1 MGTGFCFHRK
11 KEYGKYYKCRNYCY
25 KMADIRVSIKEVRND
40 NYMLPLLIS
49 RLDNCQ
55 RSVAVMKWRV
65 PADMQDSE
73 KIKEELI
80 AVQHEMENIQEKME
94 ALYRATK
101 ECMDQYEETENTLFA
116 RAKDFE

>member
-1 MGTGFCFHRK
+1 
-11 KEYGKYYKCRNYCY
+11 
-25 KMADIRVSIKEVRND
+25 MADIRVSIKEVRND

-101 ECMDQYEETENTLFA
+101 EGMDQYEETENTLFA